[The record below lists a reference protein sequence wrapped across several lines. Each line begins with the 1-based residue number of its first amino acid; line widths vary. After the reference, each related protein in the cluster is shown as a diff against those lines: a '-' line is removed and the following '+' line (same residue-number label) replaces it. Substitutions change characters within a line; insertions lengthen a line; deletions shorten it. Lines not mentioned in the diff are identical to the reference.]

1 MVHRL
6 LQDSGR
12 MSRCQGQQVRE
23 ISSSKNL
30 RSPSRRAKL
39 AMLPRVQRMAPMM
52 RQQLC
57 RRPMHGT
64 IPVLARRLLQDS
76 SRKSRLQHCSGMGN
90 VTRDKTGCAGSN
102 CSLCAPNVRKRCRT
116 CFWALA
122 NTHDIPDLARLC
134 TQLVK
139 SAVSISSVV
148 QDLKIL

>member
-6 LQDSGR
+6 LQDSSR
-12 MSRCQGQQVRE
+12 MSRFQGQQVRE

-57 RRPMHGT
+57 RRPMYGT
-64 IPVLARRLLQDS
+64 IPMLARRLFQDS
-76 SRKSRLQHCSGMGN
+76 SRKSRLRLYSGMGN

-102 CSLCAPNVRKRCRT
+102 CSVSAPNILCPHQMFPKDVGHVFGRWLT
-116 CFWALA
+116 CMTFQIRQGCVH
-122 NTHDIPDLARLC
+122 NR
-134 TQLVK
+134 
-139 SAVSISSVV
+139 
-148 QDLKIL
+148 